1 MEIASPVVPS
11 LPTATAVIEYVQMI
25 LSLPGA
31 QANLERRGDR
41 HRLRYRVKGVPGDTS
56 ARKALDL
63 PADDAI
69 VAHISRLIEEH
80 RRNRKR
86 TAPMPVKKPENGVP
100 QELAPVLRRVLDS
113 CPRGRVVRR
122 RIALV
127 FRIAAGLGY
136 EALVDFLGREP
147 WLARPNRAGRP
158 RKHGH
163 A

>member
-1 MEIASPVVPS
+1 MEISSPVVPS
-11 LPTATAVIEYVQMI
+11 PSATTAVIEHVQMI

-31 QANLERRGDR
+31 QVNLERRGDR
-41 HRLRYRVKGVPGDTS
+41 HRLRYRVKGALGDTS
-56 ARKALDL
+56 ARKALEL
-63 PADDAI
+63 SADDAM
-69 VAHISRLIEEH
+69 VAIIRRMIEEH

-86 TAPMPVKKPENGVP
+86 TTPMPAKKPENGSP
-100 QELAPVLRRVLDS
+100 QGLTPVLRRVLNS

-127 FRIAAGLGY
+127 FRIAAGLGH
-136 EALVDFLGREP
+136 EVLEDFLEREP